1 MIRLSRT
8 STLFLLGLAMCGL
21 TVVGLIN
28 NPGLFSNLAYAAEAG
43 KAIAAREQLETATD
57 LSQAFRHVA
66 KSLRPSVVSISA
78 VKKFQPMS
86 NGRYRQRSPMPDEL
100 RRFFGND
107 FFNQFQFESPA
118 PPRQF
123 EQHGLGTGV
132 IVSEDGYILTNNHV
146 VANADELKITLS
158 DGRDFT
164 AEVVGTDKPTDLA
177 VLKVDASNLVAAKLG
192 DSSALE
198 VGEWALAI
206 GSPFGLDQTVTAGI
220 ISATGRAN
228 VGIAD
233 YEDFVQT
240 DAAINPGNSGG
251 PLVNLK
257 GEVIGINTAIASR
270 SGGYMGIG
278 FAIPSLMVKSVMNS
292 LIDNGQ
298 VERGWLGAVIQDLNE
313 DLASS
318 FGYEG
323 TDGVLIGDVVPD
335 APADKAGLKAG
346 DILVRFNGKVMK
358 NATQLRNSVAATGAG
373 SDVEVLVHRDGK
385 VKTITVHIEKLEG
398 DAATLASGKSTVS
411 DLGISVQTLDSEVA
425 SILGYDTDVQGVVVT
440 SVEPGSVAA
449 SLGIRSKDVIVSVGG
464 TQIENVG
471 DFRNAMKEHDLKDG
485 IRLQVMR
492 DGVSRFL
499 FAKVAK

>member
-8 STLFLLGLAMCGL
+8 GTLFLLGLTMCGL
-21 TVVGLIN
+21 TVVGLIS
-28 NPGLFSNLAYAAEAG
+28 NPGLFANLTYAAEAG
-43 KAIAAREQLETATD
+43 KALAAKEQLETATD

-66 KSLRPSVVSISA
+66 KSLRPSVVSISS
-78 VKKFQPMS
+78 VRRIQPMA
-86 NGRYRQRSPMPDEL
+86 GRSARPRTMPDEL

-107 FFNQFQFESPA
+107 FFGQFQFEAPS

-132 IVSEDGYILTNNHV
+132 IVASDGYILTNNHV

-158 DGRDFT
+158 DKRTYT

-177 VLKVDASNLVAAKLG
+177 VLKIDATDLVAAELG
-192 DSSALE
+192 DSTSLE

-206 GSPFGLDQTVTAGI
+206 GSPFGLEQTVTAGI

-257 GEVIGINTAIASR
+257 GKVIGINTAIASR
-270 SGGYMGIG
+270 SGGYMGVG
-278 FAIPSLMVKSVMNS
+278 FAIPSAMVKTVMQS
-292 LIDNGQ
+292 LIDSGQ
-298 VERGWLGAVIQDLNE
+298 VERGWLGAVIQDLSE
-313 DLASS
+313 DLAES

-323 TDGVLIGDVVPD
+323 TEGVLIGNVVPG
-335 APADKAGLKAG
+335 APAEKAGLKAG
-346 DILVRFNGKVMK
+346 DIVMRFNGKAMAD
-358 NATQLRNSVAATGAG
+358 ATQLRNAVAATNAG
-373 SDVEVLVHRDGK
+373 TDVEVLVHREGTTET
-385 VKTITVHIEKLEG
+385 VTVHIEKLKG
-398 DAATLASGKSTVS
+398 DATELASGKSSIS
-411 DLGISVQTLDSEVA
+411 DLGVTVQTLDAELA
-425 SILGYDTDVQGVVVT
+425 ARLGYDNGIQGVVVT

-449 SLGIRSKDVIVSVGG
+449 SLGIRPKDIIMSIGRM
-464 TQIENVG
+464 TIENIG
-471 DFRNAMKEHDLKDG
+471 DFRDALNEHNLELG

-492 DGVSRFL
+492 DGASRFL
-499 FAKVAK
+499 FARVGK